1 MRPTKFSYVSNSI
14 NNIIRYLLFLFMII
28 YLVVLFSSCLG
39 IPLSRFSPTE
49 PLFSAETG
57 RLEQFSPISW
67 EHPFGT
73 DFYGYDL
80 FAQFYAGIKTNFLF
94 SLITAVI
101 FLVFG
106 VFLGIRLGYYSKNIR
121 DFKRFIKDKNI
132 TTSSRLRYLSISSWG
147 RFFAYQIN
155 GNNFFNAV
163 LNVFYSFPLLLL
175 VLLMKIFLDGII
187 RSTNTKLAILMALFG
202 LFSSPRLAS
211 MIIGKIKALR
221 SEEFIQSSIALG
233 LSDRQ
238 IIWKHILLNECK
250 YILLFQTMYMM
261 GQGAILEITLT
272 YLNFGAAYPWVSW
285 GAVLQSM
292 TYAPVH
298 VYIIFPV
305 LFITLTIFMYMR
317 LAEEIKIYGEKRS
330 L

>member
-1 MRPTKFSYVSNSI
+1 MPLTDKNIISKII
-14 NNIIRYLLFLFMII
+14 NNFIRYILFIFMII
-28 YLVVLFSSCLG
+28 YLVTLITSFLG
-39 IPLSRFSPTE
+39 IPLSRYSPTE
-49 PLFSAETG
+49 PLFSDETG
-57 RLEQFSPISW
+57 QLEQFSPISW
-67 EHPFGT
+67 RHPFGT
-73 DFYGYDL
+73 DFFGYDI
-80 FAQFYAGIKTNFLF
+80 FSQFFAGIKTNFLF
-94 SLITAVI
+94 SLITSII

-106 VFLGIRLGYYSKNIR
+106 VFLGIQLGYYSKNIK
-121 DFKRFIKDKNI
+121 DFKQFITNKKI
-132 TTSSRLRYLSISSWG
+132 SEPSRWRYLSISSWG

-155 GNNFFNAV
+155 GNNLFNAV

-175 VLLMKIFLDGII
+175 VLIMKIFLDGIV
-187 RSTNTKLAILMALFG
+187 RSTNIKLAILMALFG

-238 IIWKHILLNECK
+238 IIWKHILINECK

-285 GAVLQSM
+285 GAILQSM
-292 TYAPVH
+292 TYAPPH
-298 VYIIFPV
+298 IYILFPV
-305 LFITLTIFMYMR
+305 VFITMTIYMYMR
-317 LAEEIKIYGEKRS
+317 LAEEIKIFGEKRS

>member
-1 MRPTKFSYVSNSI
+1 MHPISLKFISKII
-14 NNIIRYLLFLFMII
+14 NNIIRYLLFLFMGI
-28 YLVVLFSSCLG
+28 YVIVLITSCFG
-39 IPLSRFSPTE
+39 IPLSHFSPTE
-49 PLFSAETG
+49 PLFSEDTG
-57 RLEQFSPISW
+57 RLEQFSALSW

-80 FAQFYAGIKTNFLF
+80 FSQFYAGIRTNFFF
-94 SLITAVI
+94 SLITSVI
-101 FLVFG
+101 FLSFG
-106 VFLGIRLGYYSKNIR
+106 VFLGIRLGYYSKNIK

-132 TTSSRLRYLSISSWG
+132 TSSSKWRYLSVSSWG

-175 VLLMKIFLDGII
+175 VLLMKIFLDGWV

-233 LSDRQ
+233 LSDKQ

-250 YILLFQTMYMM
+250 YILLFQAMYMM

-298 VYIIFPV
+298 IYIIFPV
-305 LFITLTIFMYMR
+305 IFITLTIFMYMR